1 MKLGILLTEGPFQTE
16 HHETATEIAK
26 AALEKGHEVEMFLF
40 LDGVYNALAAQ
51 AMPYA
56 ENQPVDHF
64 KEILGLGGKIIACGV
79 CVDAR
84 GLESG
89 KNFIEGVKVAGLPQL
104 SEQIDWADRFISL

>member
-40 LDGVYNALAAQ
+40 LDGVYNALSTQ

-56 ENQPVDHF
+56 KNQPVDSF
-64 KEILGLGGKIIACGV
+64 KKVLSLGGKIVACGV
-79 CVDAR
+79 CVAAR
-84 GLESG
+84 GLDGG
-89 KNFIEGVKVAGLPQL
+89 KYFIKGIAVGGLPQL
-104 SEQIDWADRFISL
+104 SEQIDRADRFISL

>member
-16 HHETATEIAK
+16 HHETATGIAK

-40 LDGVYNALAAQ
+40 LDGIYNAIKTQ

-56 ENQPVDHF
+56 KNQPVDHF
-64 KEILGLGGKIIACGV
+64 KEVLSLGGKILACGV

-84 GLESG
+84 GLEG
-89 KNFIEGVKVAGLPQL
+89 RHDFIEGVKVAGLPQL